1 MPRTAQGTLPPLTN
15 AVTGIT
21 ALAGGARS
29 AATPVLSGGF
39 NEVTTVATA
48 TDSVCLPPAVYG
60 MEIVVHN
67 AAAANAMQV
76 FAAFGT
82 TDTIN
87 GVAAATGVAQAA
99 GKGAIYACYAD
110 GKWTRVLSA

>member
-1 MPRTAQGTLPPLTN
+1 MPRTAQGTLPPLS
-15 AVTGIT
+15 ASVTGVT

-48 TDSVCLPPAVYG
+48 ADSVCLPPAVYG
-60 MEIVVHN
+60 LEIFVHN
-67 AAAANAMQV
+67 GAAANSMQV
-76 FAAFGT
+76 FAGFGT
-82 TDTIN
+82 SDTIN

-99 GKGAIYACYAD
+99 GKGAIYACYKD
-110 GKWTRVLSA
+110 GAWTRILSA